1 MSIHTS
7 IQIRGKVLVLFA
19 LTEII
24 NCDCPVSDQ
33 IRKSGVDCTLKHC
46 ALVIDKS
53 FKFTI

>member
-1 MSIHTS
+1 MSIHTG
-7 IQIRGKVLVLFA
+7 IQIRGSFVLFA
-19 LTEII
+19 LTEIF

-33 IRKSGVDCTLKHC
+33 IRKSGLDCKLKHC